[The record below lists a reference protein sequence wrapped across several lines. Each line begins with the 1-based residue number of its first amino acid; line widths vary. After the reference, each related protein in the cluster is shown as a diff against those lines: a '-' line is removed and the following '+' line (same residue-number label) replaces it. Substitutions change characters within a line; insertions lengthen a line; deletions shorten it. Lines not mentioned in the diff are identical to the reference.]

1 MTIRMTKPLQALT
14 GDAIDRL
21 PAQLGVYEIADRD
34 GRTLFLGYAG
44 GLEPFG
50 LQTALRREIDRPGA
64 AQFRLEYTS
73 GYLTRWEELLMVYLA
88 DHGSLPPA
96 NVDQTTKIGR
106 LSPG

>member
-1 MTIRMTKPLQALT
+1 MALRMTKPLQALSA
-14 GDAIDRL
+14 DAVDLL
-21 PAQLGVYEIADRD
+21 PAQLGVYEIADAD
-34 GRTLFLGYAG
+34 GHTLFIGYAG

-64 AQFRLEYTS
+64 ARFRLEYTS

-96 NVDQTTKIGR
+96 NADQTTKIGR
-106 LSPG
+106 LSPA